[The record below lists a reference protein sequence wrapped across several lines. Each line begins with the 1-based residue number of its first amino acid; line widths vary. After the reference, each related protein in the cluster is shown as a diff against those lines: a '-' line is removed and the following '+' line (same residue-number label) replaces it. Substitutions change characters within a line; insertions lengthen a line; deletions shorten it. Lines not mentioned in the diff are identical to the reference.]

1 MSSRPFTVAIVAGE
15 LSGDLLGRGLM
26 DAIRARYPDAR
37 FVGIGGPQ
45 MIAAGCESWYPM
57 ERLAVM
63 GLVEVLGRIFEL
75 LRIRADLVR
84 RLLADRPDVFVGIDA
99 PDFNLGV
106 ELRLRA
112 AGVKTVHY
120 VSPSVWAWRQGRV
133 KKIRRAVDHML
144 TLLPFEAAFYREHDV
159 PVTFVGHPLA
169 DMVPLADQ
177 QVEARAKLGI
187 DPQATVLAML
197 PGSRGGEVSRLLP
210 PFLGALKLLRER
222 RPQLQCVLPA
232 ATPERRAQIESLLAA
247 TADAPAITLI
257 DGEARTAMAASNLV
271 LMASGTATL
280 EGLLAKRPLVA
291 AYSFNAFTALIARML
306 VKTPWFSLPNL
317 LAGESLVPELLQEQ
331 VNPQRIAAE
340 LARFLDDPAAAA
352 ALGARFAQIHADIRC
367 DASARAADAVLRV
380 AGRA

>member
-291 AYSFNAFTALIARML
+291 AYSFNALTALIARML

-317 LAGESLVPELLQEQ
+317 LAGESLVPELLQEE

-340 LARFLDDPAAAA
+340 LSRFLDDPAAAA
-352 ALGARFAQIHADIRC
+352 ALAARFSQIHADIRC
-367 DASARAADAVLRV
+367 DASARAADSVLRV

>member
-26 DAIRARYPDAR
+26 DAIRARHPDAR

-45 MIAAGCESWYPM
+45 MIAAGFESWYPM

-75 LRIRADLVR
+75 LRIRGGLVQ

-106 ELRLRA
+106 ELKLRA

-144 TLLPFEAAFYREHDV
+144 TLLPFEAAFYQQHDV

-177 QVEARAKLGI
+177 RAEARAKLGI

-210 PFLGALKLLRER
+210 PFLGALALLRTR
-222 RPQLQCVLPA
+222 RPQLQCLLPA
-232 ATPERRAQIESLLAA
+232 ATPERRAQIETMLAA
-247 TADAPAITLI
+247 TPGAPAVTLI
-257 DGEARTAMAASNLV
+257 DGDARTAMAASDLI

-291 AYSFNAFTALIARML
+291 AYSFNALTALIARLL
-306 VKTPWFSLPNL
+306 VKTQWFSLPNL
-317 LAGESLVPELLQEQ
+317 LAGESLVPELLQEE

-340 LARFLDDPAAAA
+340 LSRFLDDPAAAA
-352 ALGARFAQIHADIRC
+352 ALGDRFARIHADIRR

>member
-257 DGEARTAMAASNLV
+257 DGDARTAMAASNLV

-291 AYSFNAFTALIARML
+291 AYSFNALTALIARLL

-367 DASARAADAVLRV
+367 NASARAADAVLRV